1 MSREISIAEN
11 NFISALND
19 LDRDPIWGPVDV
31 SAFPLVS
38 AIRPDLLTQPRLV
51 VWKVRLVWSIDLLMS
66 VLGLTDRSKII
77 MLAADFVTAQRRLQ
91 SKLQL
96 DLTDPNQ
103 TIREAATKVQLL
115 LLPDGLKHI
124 NLSYDQKIAFGRSQ
138 IVLADDQLG
147 HELQTLGLRSFMDHI
162 AQTTDALS
170 NALGIAPGKSRD
182 QSKSLRIRE
191 ALRNT
196 QRDFKA
202 VLNDIL
208 WHAENTTS
216 QTERE
221 LFQQLAKPLQVT
233 LRNNQ
238 DD

>member
-1 MSREISIAEN
+1 MSREVSIAE
-11 NFISALND
+11 SSYLSSLND
-19 LDRDPIWGPVDV
+19 LERDPNWGPVDV
-31 SAFPLVS
+31 SAFAL
-38 AIRPDLLTQPRLV
+38 ANAARPELLKQPRLV
-51 VWKVRLVWSIDLLMS
+51 VWKVRLMWSIDLLMS
-66 VLGLTDRSKII
+66 ALGLTDRSKILT
-77 MLAADFVTAQRRLQ
+77 LAADYMTAQRRLL

-103 TIREAATKVQLL
+103 TTREAATKAQSL

-124 NLSYDQKIAFGRSQ
+124 NLSYDQKIAFSRSQ

-147 HELQTLGLRSFMDHI
+147 HEVQTLGLKSFMDHI
-162 AQTTDALS
+162 AQSTEALS
-170 NALGIAPGKSRD
+170 SALGMAPGKARD

-216 QTERE
+216 QAERDM
-221 LFQQLAKPLQVT
+221 LQQLAKPLQVT
-233 LRNNQ
+233 IKNNQ

>member
-1 MSREISIAEN
+1 MSRDVTIAESN
-11 NFISALND
+11 YISTLND
-19 LDRDPIWGPVDV
+19 LERDPNWGGVDV
-31 SAFPLVS
+31 SPFTLASPV
-38 AIRPDLLTQPRLV
+38 RPELLKQSRLV

-66 VLGLTDRSKII
+66 ALGLTDRSKII
-77 MLAADFVTAQRRLQ
+77 TLAADFTTAQRRLF
-91 SKLQL
+91 SKIQL

-103 TIREAATKVQLL
+103 TIREATIKVQLL
-115 LLPDGLKHI
+115 LLPEGLKHV

-138 IVLADDQLG
+138 IALADDQLG
-147 HELQTLGLRSFMDHI
+147 HELQTLGLRPFMDHI
-162 AQTTDALS
+162 AQTTEALS
-170 NALGIAPGKSRD
+170 SALGIAPGKSRD

-191 ALRNT
+191 AIRNT

-216 QTERE
+216 QDERE
-221 LFQQLAKPLQVT
+221 LLQQLAKPLQVT
-233 LRNNQ
+233 LKNNQ